1 MSYDANPM
9 VCPHAPLNLYEI
21 NTRLW
26 LKELDVS
33 RLRDV
38 PDAELDTIAAR
49 GFGLVWLMGVWEPSP
64 HAEAIAK
71 VHPDLAADYR
81 RALPD
86 LEDTDVVASPYA
98 IARYRVSARLG
109 GPADLEHIRAR
120 LLRRGI
126 RLILDFVPN
135 HTARDHWLV
144 EARPE
149 IYVGADER
157 APAGETF
164 VAPGGRRL
172 FCGRDPYF
180 PPWTDTAQLD
190 YRRASTRRAMI
201 DELREV
207 ARQCDGVR
215 CDMAMLL
222 LSDIFVRTWGR
233 DGVVSPPPDDRADAQ
248 FWPEAI
254 DAVRREKPDFLFMAE
269 AYWGTERRLQ
279 QLGFDYTYDKTL
291 YDELMAGR
299 AEGVTA
305 HLQAGRGRQRRSV
318 RFLENHDEERAA
330 HRLPIDFHRVAAL
343 ITMTLP
349 GVRLFYHGQMEGAR
363 RKVPVQ
369 LARRPIEAEDP
380 ILTRFYR
387 DLLAILPDPV
397 LQAGSWRL
405 LMADRAWQDNPT
417 HSAFVVY
424 GWDGSLLGSG
434 SDGSHRVMVANLG
447 EHRAQCR
454 VRLGLPGIVGR
465 RITVSELFAAGDTPI
480 GDGVG
485 ATGRPIY
492 LRSGDEICN
501 EGLFIDLPARTA
513 QLLRLSPG

>member
-1 MSYDANPM
+1 ML
-9 VCPHAPLNLYEI
+9 CPHVPLNLYEI
-21 NTRLW
+21 NTRIW
-26 LKELDVS
+26 LRELGVS

-38 PDAELDTIAAR
+38 PDAELDAIAAH
-49 GFGLVWLMGVWEPSP
+49 GFSLVWLMGVWEPSA
-64 HAEAIAK
+64 HGEAIAK

-81 RALPD
+81 RALTD
-86 LEDTDVVASPYA
+86 LEDADVVASPYA
-98 IARYRVSARLG
+98 IVGYRASARLG
-109 GPADLEHIRAR
+109 GPADLEDMRAR

-157 APAGETF
+157 APAAETF

-190 YRRASTRRAMI
+190 YRRAGTRRAMI

-222 LSDIFVRTWGR
+222 LSDIFARTWER
-233 DGVVSPPPDDRADAQ
+233 DGVVSPPPDDRAGGD

-254 DAVRREKPDFLFMAE
+254 DAVRRDRPDFLFMAE

-299 AEGVTA
+299 AEGVVA
-305 HLQAGRGRQRRSV
+305 HLAEGRGRQRRSV

-330 HRLPIDFHRVAAL
+330 HRLSIDLHRAAAL
-343 ITMTLP
+343 IAMTLP
-349 GVRLFYHGQMEGAR
+349 GARLFHHGQLEGAR

-369 LARRPIEAEDP
+369 LARRPVEAEDP
-380 ILTRFYR
+380 ILAPFYR
-387 DLLAILPDPV
+387 ELLAILRDPV
-397 LQAGSWRL
+397 LQAGSFRL
-405 LMADRAWQDNPT
+405 LAAERAWRDNPT
-417 HSAFVVY
+417 HSAFVVV
-424 GWDGSLLGSG
+424 GWDGSRLGRA

-447 EHRAQCR
+447 AHRAQCR

-465 RITVSELFAAGDTPI
+465 RITVSELFGAGDTPV

-485 ATGRPIY
+485 ADGRPIY
-492 LRSGDEICN
+492 LRSGDEIVN
-501 EGLFIDLPARTA
+501 EGLFIDLPPRTA
-513 QLLRLSPG
+513 QLLRLSSY